1 MEQKSKNRIRAILV
15 LFLFGFMM
23 VAYGLGLGLRGFTSD
38 GSAGFLIAIVGVLCI
53 VLGIHL
59 VRNQW
64 W

>member
-15 LFLFGFMM
+15 LFFFGFMM

-38 GSAGFLIAIVGVLCI
+38 GLVGFVAAIAGVLCI
-53 VLGIHL
+53 VLGIRL
-59 VRNQW
+59 VRNKW

>member
-1 MEQKSKNRIRAILV
+1 MEQKSKNRIRVILV

-23 VAYGLGLGLRGFTSD
+23 AASGLGLVLRGFTSD
-38 GSAGFLIAIVGVLCI
+38 GLVGFFMAIVGVLCI

-59 VRNQW
+59 VRNKW